1 MAGAG
6 GNDRRRSLAALVAV
20 ALPGLL
26 AGVHLGGLLFFLEP
40 ELPFEPLPVAR
51 ACLLFGAVGAL
62 ATGLPLAPLAW
73 LRPGRALRLLPW
85 AVTAVFGAVALL
97 DSAQAAHYAYYL
109 PSGINDRLLKKAL
122 WLSGAGLIL
131 FYTAL
136 LHTLHR
142 RRYGVRSR
150 LAFWLLS
157 LASVY
162 LMVERRS
169 AYEPRPESAPPTRVE
184 AAARPTL
191 LVVGIDSATLDAV
204 LPVAEQGG
212 LPFFASLLRQ
222 GAYGRLATFA
232 PERAPALWTTLA
244 TGKYPFEHGVLG
256 GRVHRAPFV
265 APGAELRLLPWGLA
279 FPRWGTFGAG
289 SEPEDSGAVRRA
301 GALWEIL
308 PALGAPSGTVGWPAL
323 DPEAMAEGS
332 GGGFAFDDAFF
343 GERLDPALARP
354 ERLAERAWIFRVE
367 PADLLPFPN
376 GEAEELPDEVVEVL
390 AGDVWRQSLAR
401 FLVEQGEARALFLR
415 LPGLEVASR
424 RWFGGYAARRLEGRQ
439 EPEYERAAAR
449 LAAYY
454 SRLDTLVAELWA
466 GIEGPRLLLVV
477 SASGAAAPEGARGAW
492 RTLRGERGV
501 EGVLS
506 GAPDGMLLVSGDGVR
521 AGTLITGAGLVDV
534 APTVFYALGAPIP
547 RDLDGR
553 VLTEIFTPEMLERQ
567 PLTFVPS
574 YEGVGRAP

>member
-1 MAGAG
+1 MRS
-6 GNDRRRSLAALVAV
+6 RRRTVAALVAV

-51 ACLLFGAVGAL
+51 ACLLYGAVGAL

-73 LRPGRALRLLPW
+73 LRPRRALRLLPW
-85 AVTAVFGAVALL
+85 AITVVFGAVALL
-97 DSAQAAHYAYYL
+97 DSVQAAHYAYYL
-109 PSGINDRLLKKAL
+109 PAGINDRLLKKAL

-162 LMVERRS
+162 LMVERRG
-169 AYEPRPESAPPTRVE
+169 AYEPRPEISPPTRVE

-191 LVVGIDSATLDAV
+191 VVVGIDTATLDAV
-204 LPVAEQGG
+204 LPMAEQGR
-212 LPFFASLLRQ
+212 LPFFASLLRE
-222 GAYGRLATFA
+222 GAYGRLSTFV
-232 PERAPALWTTLA
+232 PERGPALWTTLA

-256 GRVHRAPFV
+256 GRVHAAPFV
-265 APGAELRLLPWGLA
+265 APGEELRLLPWGIG
-279 FPRWGTFGAG
+279 FSHWGTFGAG
-289 SEPEDSGAVRRA
+289 SEPEPSGAVRRA
-301 GALWEIL
+301 QALWEVL
-308 PALGAPSGTVGWPAL
+308 PRLGSPTGTVSWPAL
-323 DPEAMAEGS
+323 DPDPEEAP
-332 GGGFAFDDAFF
+332 GGVPGEGFAFDDAFF
-343 GERLDPALARP
+343 GERLSASLVRP
-354 ERLAERAWIFRVE
+354 ERMAERAWIFRVD
-367 PADLLPFPN
+367 PAELPPFPG
-376 GEAEELPDEVVEVL
+376 GEAGELPEEVVEVL
-390 AGDVWRQSLAR
+390 AGDVWRLSLSR
-401 FLVEQGEARALFLR
+401 FLLEQGEARALFLR
-415 LPGLEVASR
+415 LPGLEEASQ

-439 EPEYERAAAR
+439 EPEFELAANR

-454 SRLDTLVAELWA
+454 SRLDALVAELW
-466 GIEGPRLLLVV
+466 GEIEGPKLLMVV
-477 SASGAAAPEGARGAW
+477 SASGVAAPEGLRLAW
-492 RTLRGERGV
+492 STLRGETPV

-506 GAPDGMLLVSGDGVR
+506 GAPDGMLLVGGDGVR
-521 AGTLITGAGLVDV
+521 AGTLITGVGLVDV
-534 APTVFYALGAPIP
+534 APTIFYALGAPVP

-553 VLTEIFTPEMLERQ
+553 VVTEMFTPELLERQ

-574 YEGVGRAP
+574 YEGVDLEP